1 MPKAP
6 DKTIQRAAKLRA
18 EIDRHNRMYYTDA
31 APEISDFEFDK
42 LMKELT
48 DIEAKYPGLKTADS
62 PTQRVGGGPLKGFK
76 SAAHSEPMMSLD
88 NTYSADELREF
99 DARVRKITEKITYTA
114 EIKIDGL
121 AVALTYRNG
130 IFTTGATRGDG
141 VKGDDATE
149 NIRTIKSLPLQIKDK
164 NFDGMEARGEVYLS
178 KKQFELINE
187 QRENSDE
194 PLFANPRNA
203 AAGTLKM
210 LDPEIVASRKLSL
223 FVYTLIGAEKHG
235 VKGQFEALEK
245 LKELGFPVNDGYK
258 KFSGMDAVIDY
269 CNVMDEK
276 RHALPYA
283 VDGMVIKVDEFDKQ
297 KILGMTA
304 KSPRW
309 AIAYK
314 FKAEQA
320 KTRLNAITVQV
331 GRVGALTPVAEL
343 EPVRLAG
350 TVVKRATLHNEDE
363 IARKDIRVG
372 DIVIVEKA
380 GEIIPEV
387 VGVDIGARTGKEKK
401 FKMPSVCPVCGS
413 EAAREIGQAITRCI
427 NVKCPAQLE
436 GRIIHFGGRDAMD
449 IEGMGPAIVEQLL
462 RNKMIKDYGDIYS
475 LTIFDVANMDRMG
488 QKSAD
493 NLLEGIEKSKKQDLE
508 NLVFA
513 LGIRNVGAQTAAVLS
528 ENYDSL
534 DALASAP
541 LEELTK
547 TDGVGAVVAG
557 DITDFFRRK
566 ENKEVVEKLRKAGV
580 NMKRLKKNSGK
591 NILAGKIFVFTGEM
605 SKYSRGEAGNIVKS
619 LGGRVTSTVGRDV
632 SYVVVGNEPG
642 SKYYK
647 AVKRGIKTINEKEFL
662 DIIEGKSS

>member
-1 MPKAP
+1 MPKISIKVKLKAE
-6 DKTIQRAAKLRA
+6 KLRE
-18 EIDRHNRMYYTDA
+18 EIEHHNRMYYTDA

>member
-1 MPKAP
+1 
-6 DKTIQRAAKLRA
+6 
-18 EIDRHNRMYYTDA
+18 MYYTDA

-194 PLFANPRNA
+194 PLFANPRTA

-449 IEGMGPAIVEQLL
+449 IE
-462 RNKMIKDYGDIYS
+462 
-475 LTIFDVANMDRMG
+475 
-488 QKSAD
+488 
-493 NLLEGIEKSKKQDLE
+493 
-508 NLVFA
+508 
-513 LGIRNVGAQTAAVLS
+513 
-528 ENYDSL
+528 
-534 DALASAP
+534 
-541 LEELTK
+541 
-547 TDGVGAVVAG
+547 
-557 DITDFFRRK
+557 
-566 ENKEVVEKLRKAGV
+566 
-580 NMKRLKKNSGK
+580 
-591 NILAGKIFVFTGEM
+591 
-605 SKYSRGEAGNIVKS
+605 
-619 LGGRVTSTVGRDV
+619 
-632 SYVVVGNEPG
+632 
-642 SKYYK
+642 
-647 AVKRGIKTINEKEFL
+647 
-662 DIIEGKSS
+662 